1 MVNESETEMEMVTLT
16 QNENETLHW
25 ILMEILIWNA
35 DPHHQTLH
43 LILSPAKNT
52 KVSVIHEHTLK
63 MIQVYLLL
71 QQHIFTLM
79 RAG

>member
-43 LILSPAKNT
+43 LILSPQHHCQTVDYCLFHFRYPKNYYPLNQT
-52 KVSVIHEHTLK
+52 
-63 MIQVYLLL
+63 
-71 QQHIFTLM
+71 F
-79 RAG
+79 